1 MKHCLPDMVLFN
13 ARLRPVVKTPDVAPS
28 SKLRKAMSGK
38 PGGFVRQAGS
48 AEIAG
53 SAGNESAGNGRIAG
67 TDELTSRASLN
78 DATTFSITRRLSPFS
93 AFPAITALPAF

>member
-13 ARLRPVVKTPDVAPS
+13 N
-28 SKLRKAMSGK
+28 
-38 PGGFVRQAGS
+38 AGS

-53 SAGNESAGNGRIAG
+53 NAGNESAGNGRIAG

-78 DATTFSITRRLSPFS
+78 DATTFSITPRLSPFS
-93 AFPAITALPAF
+93 AFLAITALPALPAF